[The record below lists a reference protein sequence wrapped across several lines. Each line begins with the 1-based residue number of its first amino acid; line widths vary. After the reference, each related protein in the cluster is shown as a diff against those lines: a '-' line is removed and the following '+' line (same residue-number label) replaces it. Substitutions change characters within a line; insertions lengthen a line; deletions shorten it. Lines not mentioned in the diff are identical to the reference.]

1 MEESNSLHLA
11 FVYRGTRANA
21 EKFLAAQD
29 AFFAEPEA
37 ESSDE
42 GGQPEAPANGGQ
54 PAEGMEE
61 QEVETTDGE

>member
-1 MEESNSLHLA
+1 M
-11 FVYRGTRANA
+11 FTGGTRANA

-37 ESSDE
+37 EAGGESS
-42 GGQPEAPANGGQ
+42 QPEAPVDGADGGQ
-54 PAEGMEE
+54 PAEGAEE